1 MTKLIAQY
9 SSTTPHLPL
18 PPHITLKNP
27 NPFRLPSICHVA
39 PQILHQNQQS
49 RATRATI
56 ARFLQHLREEI
67 KFSQTSI
74 FQFIRNQELAM
85 SLACTRY
92 TCFFSSSAFS
102 STSPSPSPSRSLS
115 KQHPS
120 FCSLLKLHIPKNQS
134 FLTASSTLC
143 NSQFPKPCTLIVKA
157 SETEAKTED
166 TQEGEDKYEEYE
178 VELVQ
183 PYGIKFTKGRD
194 GATYID
200 AIAPGGSADLSG
212 KFTVGDKVIATRFF
226 PFTISNSLLI
236 SRFYLSGKLAILRK
250 KA

>member
-1 MTKLIAQY
+1 
-9 SSTTPHLPL
+9 
-18 PPHITLKNP
+18 
-27 NPFRLPSICHVA
+27 
-39 PQILHQNQQS
+39 
-49 RATRATI
+49 
-56 ARFLQHLREEI
+56 
-67 KFSQTSI
+67 
-74 FQFIRNQELAM
+74 M

-102 STSPSPSPSRSLS
+102 STSPSRSLS

-157 SETEAKTED
+157 SETKAKTED

-226 PFTISNSLLI
+226 
-236 SRFYLSGKLAILRK
+236 LSPSPILCWFQDYPSGELATFRK
-250 KA
+250 KVWRKVQAMFLFILLFIYFLGIEMRVKVCNP